1 MSGHT
6 ADLFH
11 LQGRTA
17 IVTGGA
23 GMLGQRHAEAIADMG
38 GIPVLLDLPSA
49 RLDEAAQRLADRYK
63 APILGVPA
71 DITRKEDVERAVG
84 TVIDRF
90 QKIDIL
96 INNAAFTGK
105 RRSIEGLYAPFEEY
119 PLSLWREAL
128 DVNLT
133 GTFLVTQ
140 AVGKAMRAAGKGVV
154 LNIASDV
161 ALVSPDHRIY
171 QGLPAGKSFNTPIAY
186 STTKAAL
193 LNFTRHLATYWASH
207 GIRVNALCPA
217 GVFDDQDP
225 QFVRRLCQVI
235 PLGRMASK
243 DEYKGTIVYLVSD
256 ASAFMTGSVVV
267 VDGGRTSW

>member
-1 MSGHT
+1 MHT
-6 ADLFH
+6 ADLFS

-17 IVTGGA
+17 IITGGA
-23 GMLGQRHAEAIADMG
+23 GMLGQKHAEAIADMG
-38 GIPVLLDLPSA
+38 GIPVLLDLPSP
-49 RLDEAAQRLADRYK
+49 RLDEAVRRLAECYK
-63 APILGVPA
+63 APVLAVPA
-71 DITRKEDVERAVG
+71 DITRKEDVERAVA
-84 TVIDRF
+84 TVMERF
-90 QKIDIL
+90 EKIDIL
-96 INNAAFTGK
+96 LNNAALTGK
-105 RRSIEGLYAPFEEY
+105 GRAIEGMYAPFEEY
-119 PLSLWREAL
+119 PLSLWSEAL

-140 AVGKAMRAAGKGVV
+140 AVGKTMRAAGKGVV

-171 QGLPAGKSFNTPIAY
+171 RDLPAGKSFNTPIAY

-193 LNFTRHLATYWASH
+193 LNFTRHLATYWAPH

-217 GVFDDQDP
+217 GVFDNQDP
-225 QFVRRLCQVI
+225 EFVRRLCQLI

-243 DEYKGTIVYLVSD
+243 DEYKGSVVFLVSD
-256 ASAFMTGSVVV
+256 ASAFMTGAVVV